1 MGQSDVKEIPFSLFY
16 SAPVRRRGYFI
27 IDDQSRIAGVCREIT

>member
-1 MGQSDVKEIPFSLFY
+1 MGQSDMKEIPFLFFY
-16 SAPVRRRGYFI
+16 SAPFGRRGYFI